1 VTGDDSEDKMQTRI
15 IILKHYRAIL
25 ANTGMIM
32 SMVGVLMFTPLLVLF
47 AWHDEWIYAKDFAIP
62 ALVLIGVGGALWRIL
77 KSRIP
82 ASLTIQD
89 GGVVVLLSWVIA
101 SVFAG
106 FPFMSV
112 LGLNFTQAVFE
123 AVSGWTTTG
132 LSVVDVAKAPNM
144 VLLWRSITQLIGGA
158 GLAIITLA
166 AITGP
171 TGAGLTI
178 AEGRTE
184 QLAPHVRS
192 SIKRVVI
199 LYAGYAV
206 DGIIL
211 YKLAGMNFFDAI
223 NHSFAAISTGG
234 FSTKPEN
241 IAFWDSTAIDLV
253 SVPLMILG
261 NMNFLTVYLLVKGKF
276 KAVYRNGEVKAMAV
290 LIPVS
295 AILVFFLVSN
305 TLYSTL
311 GKSIR
316 VAIVEV
322 VTALTTTGFMS
333 TVYTEWNS
341 FGYLVLIILMIIGG
355 GTCSTAGGIKQYR
368 VYLLFKSFIWEIR
381 RAFLPKN
388 AVVENYFWRGDQKE
402 YISSE
407 LLRQLVSFVSLYICI
422 YILGSGIIAAHGYK
436 LNEAMFEFASALSTV
451 GLSCGVSVASAP
463 PLVLWTETIGMFLGR
478 LEFFVIFI
486 SLGKIVQDSFAILGC
501 KK

>member
-1 VTGDDSEDKMQTRI
+1 MQTR
-15 IILKHYRAIL
+15 LNLWRHYRAIL
-25 ANTGMIM
+25 SNTGMIM
-32 SMVGVLMFTPLLVLF
+32 VMVGVLMLTPLFVLL
-47 AWHDEWIYAKDFAIP
+47 AWHDEWVYAKDFLIP
-62 ALVLIGVGGALWRIL
+62 AFVLIGVGGALWRLL
-77 KSRIP
+77 KSNIP
-82 ASLTIQD
+82 TSLTIQD
-89 GGVVVLLSWVIA
+89 GGVVVLLSWAIA

-112 LGLNFTQAVFE
+112 LGLNFTQATFE
-123 AVSGWTTTG
+123 SVSGWTTTG

-184 QLAPHVRS
+184 QLAPQVRS
-192 SIKRVVI
+192 SIKRVVS
-199 LYAGYAV
+199 LYAGYAIL
-206 DGIIL
+206 GIIL
-211 YKLAGMNFFDAI
+211 FKLAGMNMFDAI

-261 NMNFLTVYLLVKGKF
+261 NMNFLTVYFLVRGKF

-290 LIPVS
+290 LIPICIV
-295 AILVFFLVSN
+295 LVFFLVSN
-305 TLYSTL
+305 IIYPTF
-311 GKSIR
+311 GKSAR

-333 TVYTEWNS
+333 TVYAEWNP
-341 FGYLVLIILMIIGG
+341 FGYLVLIVLMIIGG

-368 VYLLFKSFIWEIR
+368 VYLLFKSFIWEIK

-388 AVVENYFWRGDQKE
+388 TIIENYHWRGEQKE
-402 YISSE
+402 YINGE
-407 LLRQLVSFVSLYICI
+407 LLRQLISFVSLYMFI
-422 YILGSGIIAAHGYK
+422 YVLGSGIIAAHGYK
-436 LNEAMFEFASALSTV
+436 LNEAMFEFASSLSTV
-451 GLSCGVSVASAP
+451 GISCGISVASAP

-486 SLGKIVQDSFAILGC
+486 SLGKVIRDLISLTTGKPKF
-501 KK
+501 

>member
-1 VTGDDSEDKMQTRI
+1 MQTRL
-15 IILKHYRAIL
+15 ILWRHYRAIL
-25 ANTGMIM
+25 SNTGMIM
-32 SMVGVLMFTPLLVLF
+32 VMVGVLMLTPLFVLL
-47 AWHDEWIYAKDFAIP
+47 AWHNEWIYAKDFLIP
-62 ALVLIGVGGALWRIL
+62 AFVLMGVGGALWRLL
-77 KSRIP
+77 KSNIP
-82 ASLTIQD
+82 VSITIQD
-89 GGVVVLLSWVIA
+89 GGVVVLLSWAIA

-106 FPFMSV
+106 FPFMSI
-112 LGLNFTQAVFE
+112 LGLNFTQATFE
-123 AVSGWTTTG
+123 SVSGWTTTG

-144 VLLWRSITQLIGGA
+144 VLLWRSIIQLIGGA

-184 QLAPHVRS
+184 QLAPQVHS

-199 LYAGYAV
+199 LYAGYAML
-206 DGIIL
+206 GIIL
-211 YKLAGMNFFDAI
+211 FKVAGMNMFDAI

-261 NMNFLTVYLLVKGKF
+261 NMNFLTVYLLVRGKF

-290 LIPVS
+290 LIPICIVL
-295 AILVFFLVSN
+295 IFYLVSN
-305 TLYSTL
+305 SIYPTF
-311 GKSIR
+311 GKSAR
-316 VAIVEV
+316 VAIFEV

-341 FGYLVLIILMIIGG
+341 FGYLVLIVLMIIGG

-368 VYLLFKSFIWEIR
+368 VYLLFKSFIWEIK

-388 AVVENYFWRGDQKE
+388 AIIENYFWKGEQKE
-402 YISSE
+402 YINGE
-407 LLRQLVSFVSLYICI
+407 LLRQLISFVSLYMFI
-422 YILGSGIIAAHGYK
+422 YVLGSGIIAAHGYK
-436 LNEAMFEFASALSTV
+436 LNEAMFEFASSLSTV
-451 GLSCGVSVASAP
+451 GISCGISVASAP
-463 PLVLWTETIGMFLGR
+463 PLVLWTETIGMFMGR
-478 LEFFVIFI
+478 LEFFVILI
-486 SLGKIVQDSFAILGC
+486 SFGKIVQDTFAVFGR
-501 KK
+501 KN